1 MGCTDG
7 MARGLSAAAATV
19 RAPRY
24 VIWCARLFGRR
35 NTFSDG
41 KASLTT
47 ATFRGTE
54 YLLKWRE

>member
-1 MGCTDG
+1 